1 MLNNALSGGKIMR
14 NENAVRKD
22 APKTNLLITGMTCA
36 ACSGAVERAL
46 SKVDGVDFAAVN
58 LATETAFVVHGEGVS
73 RADLERAV
81 NDAGYGVSNEIP
93 VEADRKRYLLARLNL
108 VLALAVTVPLALMM
122 LLHMAGF
129 HLPWFPWI
137 ELVAGGFVVFF
148 AGRGSLRGAWIAL
161 AHLHTNMDTLISL
174 GSVSAWLTTLLH
186 ILGVP
191 IVSFGSIGA
200 MIVALH
206 LSGRFIESSLR
217 DKAAKEIRNLLR
229 LRASE
234 ARVVAGDSE
243 VMVPIEAVRKG
254 MSVKVAPGER
264 VPVDGD
270 VLSGRSSVDESM
282 ITGESIPVLKEIG
295 KGVTGG
301 SLNLTGE
308 LLVSVTGTGEDSFL
322 SRMVALV
329 QEAQGSKIPIQAL
342 ADAVTRVF
350 VPVVTILA
358 AAAGISWVLF
368 FSRIYPRLD
377 ALRAYLPWVLETE
390 SAASFGIFVFVAT
403 MVIAC
408 PCALGL
414 ATPMA
419 LVAGTGSASRRG
431 LLIRNAEAVQTTK
444 DIGVVLMDKTGTI
457 TAGDPSVVF
466 HNLSVEDLAAAAAI
480 ERRSG
485 HPLARAIG
493 KAVEGPLPAAE
504 GIEETAGRGVRGEV
518 GGKIYEVGKPAS
530 LEMYTRYLSG
540 GRTII
545 EVLRDGELA
554 GFFAVEDAVRED
566 SAAAVREMKEMG
578 LLPVMLTGDNEK
590 TARDVAEQV
599 GIEEIHS
606 GVLPGE
612 KLDILR
618 SYQARGKKVLMIG
631 DGINDAAALK
641 GADIG
646 MAIGSGMDLAIDSA
660 DIVIIRGGLSKA
672 LECIRI
678 SGKTFRVIRQN
689 LFWAFLYNIVAIPV
703 AMAGLLHPAMA
714 EAAMAMS
721 SISVVLNSLRIGK
734 EV

>member
-1 MLNNALSGGKIMR
+1 
-14 NENAVRKD
+14 
-22 APKTNLLITGMTCA
+22 
-36 ACSGAVERAL
+36 
-46 SKVDGVDFAAVN
+46 
-58 LATETAFVVHGEGVS
+58 
-73 RADLERAV
+73 
-81 NDAGYGVSNEIP
+81 
-93 VEADRKRYLLARLNL
+93 
-108 VLALAVTVPLALMM
+108 
-122 LLHMAGF
+122 
-129 HLPWFPWI
+129 
-137 ELVAGGFVVFF
+137 
-148 AGRGSLRGAWIAL
+148 
-161 AHLHTNMDTLISL
+161 MDTLISL

-186 ILGVP
+186 LLGVP
-191 IVSFGSIGA
+191 LVSFGSIGA

-217 DKAAKEIRNLLR
+217 DKAAKEIRNLLK

-234 ARVVAGDSE
+234 ARVVAEGSE
-243 VMVPIEAVRKG
+243 VMVPIEAVTKG
-254 MSVKVAPGER
+254 MSVKVGPGER

-282 ITGESIPVLKEIG
+282 ITGESIPVLKELG
-295 KGVTGG
+295 KDVTGG
-301 SLNLTGE
+301 SLNLTGD
-308 LLVSVTGTGEDSFL
+308 LVVSVTGTGEDSFL
-322 SRMVALV
+322 ARMVALV

-358 AAAGISWVLF
+358 AAAGIFWVIF
-368 FSRIYPRLD
+368 FSRLYPRLE

-390 SAASFGIFVFVAT
+390 SAASFGMFVFVAT

-419 LVAGTGSASRRG
+419 LVAGTGMASKRG

-444 DIGVVLMDKTGTI
+444 DIGVVLMDKTGTL

-493 KAVEGPLPAAE
+493 NAAEGPLPAAE
-504 GIEETAGRGVRGEV
+504 GIEETAGKGVRGEV
-518 GGKIYEVGKPAS
+518 EGKVYEVGKPAS
-530 LEMYTRYLSG
+530 FEMYAQYLSG

-566 SAAAVREMKEMG
+566 SAAAVSGMKDMG

-590 TARDVAEQV
+590 TARGVAEQV
-599 GIEEIHS
+599 GIVEIHA

-612 KLDILR
+612 KLEIVR

-678 SGKTFRVIRQN
+678 SGKTFRIIQQN

-721 SISVVLNSLRIGK
+721 SISVVLNSLRIGRG
-734 EV
+734 VS